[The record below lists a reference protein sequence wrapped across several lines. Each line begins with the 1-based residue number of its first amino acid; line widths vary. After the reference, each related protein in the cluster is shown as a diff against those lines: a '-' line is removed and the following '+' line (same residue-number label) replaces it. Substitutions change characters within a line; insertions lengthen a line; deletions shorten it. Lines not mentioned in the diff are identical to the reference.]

1 MLLGPNCSQRCL
13 KHTTTGRPLAYYQP
27 HKSSSH
33 SPTLSPNIRFLLI
46 PSASRPCRYLLP
58 FKLSEQY
65 SVCITQPI
73 MRATCPDCLFRFDF
87 VNIISGEEKL
97 WLSSLYHFLHHR
109 AIPQSQNFV
118 ILMLTISKVK
128 KKEHDKRY
136 VMCKDLYIYFEA
148 FSFTGEMRGK
158 HTPVLLQNLWK
169 THFYLL
175 DHTCDNTIWKLH
187 TLSEKYKFYL
197 LSCDKSQRDAISLK
211 FILIKNFTYFRE
223 INCPS
228 TVVSTLYTKQ

>member
-1 MLLGPNCSQRCL
+1 
-13 KHTTTGRPLAYYQP
+13 
-27 HKSSSH
+27 
-33 SPTLSPNIRFLLI
+33 
-46 PSASRPCRYLLP
+46 
-58 FKLSEQY
+58 
-65 SVCITQPI
+65 

-97 WLSSLYHFLHHR
+97 WLSSLYYFLHHR
-109 AIPQSQNFV
+109 AIPQSQNLV

-197 LSCDKSQRDAISLK
+197 LSCDKSQRDEISLK
-211 FILIKNFTYFRE
+211 FILIKKRDQLS
-223 INCPS
+223 INS
-228 TVVSTLYTKQ
+228 SLNTVYKAIGICHASYVDCLLADSQHS